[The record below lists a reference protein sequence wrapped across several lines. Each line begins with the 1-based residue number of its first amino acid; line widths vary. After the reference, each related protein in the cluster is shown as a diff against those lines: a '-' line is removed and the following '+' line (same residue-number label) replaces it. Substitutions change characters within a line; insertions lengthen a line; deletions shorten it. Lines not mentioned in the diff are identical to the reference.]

1 MPIIELGNDVSHGMH
16 EVHTEVANGR
26 TGLWLGNGPA
36 GFALLVGAGKVQ
48 PLGAGAMIGVS
59 LTAAS
64 LVALRARIDSLLDPL
79 APKRVDVDGIAL
91 GEKPKGG

>member
-1 MPIIELGNDVSHGMH
+1 MIIELGNDVSHGI
-16 EVHTEVANGR
+16 EAVHADLSHGR

-36 GFALLVGAGKVQ
+36 GFALLVGAHKVQ
-48 PLGAGAMIGVS
+48 PLGSGAMIGVS

-79 APKRVDVDGIAL
+79 APKRVELDGLKI
-91 GEKPKGG
+91 GDKPKGD